1 MLHQNVKAQGFR
13 VLSECEIGAVC
24 GGMDEFQ
31 ERDIEVNGWGSDR
44 GFGGGGGSGWMFD
57 GGGTTQ
63 FGSGFG
69 TARYNWA
76 FMSAL
81 DDVTTPD
88 ANATPA
94 PPPQQPPG
102 APKTSELC
110 QAAAGGKAI
119 GEVVMT
125 ASGVVLAYGALTG
138 PLAPATETAASLS
151 FLAGGAIWGMGSL
164 MQMGAWAGGNPCP

>member
-13 VLSECEIGAVC
+13 VLNEDEIGAVC
-24 GGMDEFQ
+24 GGFGDTIF
-31 ERDIEVNGWGSDR
+31 VNAQRNASTGG
-44 GFGGGGGSGWMFD
+44 GFGGGSGYSDSFGFSLAGRVAQEMMDDLDNSMFD
-57 GGGTTQ
+57 WDG
-63 FGSGFG
+63 
-69 TARYNWA
+69 
-76 FMSAL
+76 L
-81 DDVTTPD
+81 D

-94 PPPQQPPG
+94 QPPQQPPG

-110 QAAAGGKAI
+110 QAAAGAKAI

-164 MQMGAWAGGNPCP
+164 MQIGAWAGGNPCP